1 MRTNAV
7 RALLGLALIVAA
19 AGPAFAGSEERK
31 GTNGAFELQIP
42 VGARGTAL
50 GGALGSDVSGVE
62 SIFYNPAGLG
72 LTQTTEA
79 LFTHTAYFADQKL
92 NYAAVATK
100 LGNFGVL
107 GFSAKVLS
115 VGDVIVTTEDQ
126 PEGTGEIADPTF
138 IVLGGSYGRQFTDRV
153 TFGFT
158 VNYVNENILNT
169 TASGVA
175 FDFGVQY
182 LTGWNGLKFGMTM
195 KNFGPNMQFHGPGF
209 EFATQT
215 PGSDPSSSPRITSLT
230 SSTFEMPSYFNLSA
244 SYNLMSASDRK
255 LMFVGSFQNNNFQG
269 DDVRGGLEW
278 SYRNTFA
285 LRGSYFGSFHTAFD
299 AATQTEGSTSF
310 RGGDDLYSGF
320 AFGAGAN
327 VRTGDTGRLGV
338 DFAWRPVRNFF
349 NDTYETGI
357 RFTF

>member
-1 MRTNAV
+1 MRTNVV
-7 RALLGLALIVAA
+7 RALLGLALITAA
-19 AGPAFAGSEERK
+19 AGPAYAGSEERK

-50 GGALGSDVSGVE
+50 GGALGSDVTGVE
-62 SIFYNPAGLG
+62 AIFYNPGGLG
-72 LTQTTEA
+72 ATTGTEA

-100 LGNFGVL
+100 MGNFGVL

-115 VGDVIVTTEDQ
+115 IGDVIVTTEDQ
-126 PEGTGEIADPTF
+126 PEGTGEIANPTF
-138 IVLGGSYGRQFTDRV
+138 IVLGASYGRQFTDRV
-153 TFGFT
+153 AFGFT
-158 VNYVNENILNT
+158 LNYVNENILNT

-182 LTGWNGLKFGMTM
+182 ATGWNGLKFGMTM

-215 PGSDPSSSPRITSLT
+215 SGSDPSSSPRIVTLE
-230 SSTFEMPSYFNLSA
+230 SSAFEMPSYFNLAA
-244 SYNLMSASDRK
+244 SYDLMKSSDSK
-255 LMFVGSFQNNNFQG
+255 LMLVGSFQNNNFQG
-269 DDVRGGLEW
+269 DDVRTGLEW
-278 SYRNTFA
+278 GWRNTLA
-285 LRGSYFGSFHTAFD
+285 LRGSYYGSFHSTFD
-299 AATQTEGSTSF
+299 AATQSEGSQSF
-310 RGGDDLYSGF
+310 RSGDDVYSGL
-320 AFGAGAN
+320 ALGAGVN

-338 DFAWRPVRNFF
+338 DFSWRPARDFF
-349 NDTYETGI
+349 SDTYETGV